1 MNLQGMMDMLL
12 NPTNGAAAMLIGL
25 VILGLFAAFRAQ
37 KQEDFTWTDALRD
50 SQGKTSGF
58 RIGIILSLVM
68 SSWVLV
74 VATLKAQSF
83 TAKELTDLILIYLVI
98 WSGSPIASKALDF
111 LLLKYTGKATTTT
124 ETSTATVTSTAT
136 ETKEKT

>member
-1 MNLQGMMDMLL
+1 MNLQGMMDMVL

-25 VILGLFAAFRAQ
+25 VILGLFTAFKAQ

-58 RIGIILSLVM
+58 RIGIIISLVL

-74 VATLKAQSF
+74 VATVKAASF
-83 TAKELTDLILIYLVI
+83 TAKELTELILIYLVI

-111 LLLKYTGKATTTT
+111 LLLKYTGKTTT